1 VLLVC
6 FATPAE
12 GDRLVARLGGARGRV
27 NGREVAL
34 LRTGVGP
41 VNAAHSVTL
50 FLARE
55 RAEAVICCGIGG
67 AYPGALDLLDV
78 ACAETETYAD
88 LGADSPDG
96 FLDMARLGFPVIER
110 EPPLFNRLPLGV
122 FPIPRRLGF
131 ATRTTC
137 TGTDA
142 AAREIAARTGAAV
155 ESMEGAAVVHAC
167 LRMNVPV
174 GEVRAV
180 SNTVGD
186 RDRGLWRVR
195 EAAAKAQDAVLA
207 WIEASPSPGPH
218 PVA

>member
-6 FATPAE
+6 FATPVE
-12 GDRLVARLGGARGRV
+12 GERLVRGLGGARGRV
-27 NGREVAL
+27 GGREVAL

-41 VNAAHSVTL
+41 VNAAHAVTL

-55 RAEAVICCGIGG
+55 RAEAVVCCGVGG
-67 AYPGALDLLDV
+67 AYPGTLDLLDV

-88 LGADSPDG
+88 LGADSPEG
-96 FLDMARLGFPVIER
+96 FLDMAKLNFPVIER

-122 FPIPRRLGF
+122 FPISRRLDF

-142 AAREIAARTGAAV
+142 AAREIAARTGAAI

-167 LRMNVPV
+167 LRMGVPV
-174 GEVRAV
+174 GEVRAI
-180 SNTVGD
+180 SNIVGN
-186 RDRGLWRVR
+186 RDRAVWRVR
-195 EAAAKAQDAVLA
+195 EAAAAAQDAVLQ
-207 WIEASPSPGPH
+207 WIEAKTC
-218 PVA
+218 